1 MRKKVVSAFGGK
13 KHWFRNILLTIF
25 GLGIA
30 LAGVVFIWIG
40 SLKIPD
46 FKSFDD
52 RRVEKSTKIY
62 DRTGEVLLYDIHNNY
77 KRTVIPFTDMG
88 DNIKKAT
95 IAVEDSDFYNHHGI
109 RVKSII
115 RAIIANVLHIG
126 GTTQGGSTITQ
137 QVIKNSLL
145 TQDKKVTRKLKE
157 WFLAV
162 KLDQAMPKD
171 EILAIYLN
179 ENPYGGSVYGID
191 EAAKTFFGKEP
202 KDLTMAEAA
211 YMAAIPNAPTYYSP
225 YGKNKDKLEDRKNF
239 ILSREKDLGM
249 ITQEEFDAAKAEVVE
264 FKPQE
269 LVGIKAPHFVFYIKD
284 YLEQKYGADAVE
296 YGGLKVITTLDASL
310 QEKAEKIASENAIKN
325 EKDFKATN
333 TAVVVIDPKT
343 GQILTMVGSRD
354 YFDPNIDGKFNVAT
368 AYRQPGSS
376 FKPFVYATAFTK
388 GYTPE
393 TVLFD
398 VPTEFNASCSA
409 YGAGKNCYMPD
420 DYDGQFRGPME
431 LKNALAQSI
440 NVPAVKLL
448 YLVGIKDA
456 IKTAKDMGI
465 RSLNEPDRYGLT
477 LVLGGGEVSLLDMV
491 GAYGTFANSGI
502 KEKTAGILKITDSSG
517 NTLEEYNEEKAQVLD
532 KNAALTISQI
542 LSDNVLRTPLFGAN
556 STLNVSPNVAVKT
569 GTTNL
574 NKDAWM
580 IGYSTSVV
588 VGVWSGNNDN
598 TSMKKGST
606 VSGPTWNA
614 VMKEA
619 LKTYKETPFE
629 EPQDNPNTDTLKP
642 VFRGKWLGGE
652 SYILDSI
659 SGKLATEFTPPET
672 KVEKII
678 TNVHDI
684 LYWVD
689 KSNPLGEKP
698 ADPSKDPQFKNWE
711 TAAQNWWNKNKN
723 NYPVV
728 DENSIPTEYD
738 NIHTA
743 ESKPVVFIIT
753 PTENSTFSK
762 TDNITV
768 SFNFQGMYPLQKADI
783 FINGIFITNLS
794 GQNTYTFSPQ
804 DIESIDSMNEL
815 KIIAKDSVFNT
826 NEASVHFMVN

>member
-743 ESKPVVFIIT
+743 ESKPVVSIIT